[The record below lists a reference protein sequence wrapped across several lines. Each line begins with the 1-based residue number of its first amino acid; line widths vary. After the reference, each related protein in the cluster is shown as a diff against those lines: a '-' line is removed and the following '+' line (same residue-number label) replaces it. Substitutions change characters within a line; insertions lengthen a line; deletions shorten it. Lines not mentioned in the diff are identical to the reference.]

1 MSINYAGCLLVAFA
15 ARVDGQCVQVDRLSG
30 TTIMINIYKEFDSTI
45 RPIYIILY
53 TDDMKIRK
61 DETMYRKNV
70 LK

>member
-1 MSINYAGCLLVAFA
+1 MSINYAGCLLVAFVA
-15 ARVDGQCVQVDRLSG
+15 GVDGLCVQVDRLSG

-45 RPIYIILY
+45 RPIYIIIY